1 MIPPLWLEDPNLP
14 WFKPNRFS
22 FSIPSQSYQYPA
34 NDISI
39 SSDIHFTNL
48 VAGFKPEKYAR
59 QWRPSSSER
68 WKREHHSND
77 PPDHHWLHTHYVRWW
92 NHHFWWLTSTFFHF
106 WISTSPALHCP
117 NKFLPPFEDLLPCGY
132 FGIFFAQFDI
142 TMIWRTESEWRQPFY
157 KRFFPEKNMGPD
169 EPSGKIISNLVVYHD
184 FPPIFC
190 SFRDFLD
197 FRDNFFWISW
207 GCMVFEKNITFL
219 LKLPFW
225 VFRGFG
231 RLRPMST
238 LVFSSK

>member
-117 NKFLPPFEDLLPCGY
+117 NKFLPPFEDLLPCGH

-157 KRFFPEKNMGPD
+157 KTNDFSQK
-169 EPSGKIISNLVVYHD
+169 KIWGQMNQVAKSYQ
-184 FPPIFC
+184 
-190 SFRDFLD
+190 
-197 FRDNFFWISW
+197 ISW
-207 GCMVFEKNITFL
+207 YTTTFL
-219 LKLPFW
+219 QFFAVSGISWILETIFFGFLEDVWFLKRTSL
-225 VFRGFG
+225 
-231 RLRPMST
+231 SY
-238 LVFSSK
+238 